1 MHAQP
6 NDDVPDHAP
15 GSAAPTANTRSRP
28 AGAGKTSTADLLGD
42 LPADAGAPHAV
53 IDLDRL
59 CQAWPPPADD
69 PFQLGLFLAN
79 LRPVT
84 ANYRAAGVRHC
95 VLAGVAENAAQ
106 RDAYRTALGMPL
118 RVCRG
123 RPPHHHWGAHGA
135 VRLTSRWRPTAD

>member
-53 IDLDRL
+53 IYLDRL

-84 ANYRAAGVRHC
+84 ANYRAAGVHPLYWRASPRTPPNATPSGPPLAC
-95 VLAGVAENAAQ
+95 RCGYAAAVLHTTQ
-106 RDAYRTALGMPL
+106 WP
-118 RVCRG
+118 
-123 RPPHHHWGAHGA
+123 
-135 VRLTSRWRPTAD
+135 RPTASATADRT